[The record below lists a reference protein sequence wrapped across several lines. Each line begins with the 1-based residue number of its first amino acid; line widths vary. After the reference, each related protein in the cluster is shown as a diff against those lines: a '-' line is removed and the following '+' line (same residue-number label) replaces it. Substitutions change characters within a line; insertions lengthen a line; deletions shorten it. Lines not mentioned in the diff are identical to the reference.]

1 MNKLLLS
8 ISAAAAILVLALP
21 ATGADSF
28 SNPLDDITSI
38 HNGSGA
44 LQQRYG
50 GSGVSVGVL
59 DMGFDPNHVA
69 FTTPGDA
76 SQSRVRAFYI
86 WRNSKFELQGLADAT
101 TDTRNDYHGTH
112 VAGIAA
118 GGYDGAGRYNDGSG
132 VKDYTSMPVFGI
144 APDAD
149 IVMAGA
155 GGDLSS
161 AQIKA
166 GVATLTDYYTSS
178 GKPMVINIS
187 SGDIKGSHSGSGDG
201 VTGSGMAE
209 YTGKGPIICVAAGNE
224 GAMKCALNVGGG
236 DADDEACIGLSPS
249 NYQTEYYIYTTPR
262 RKAGATGSL
271 TTSKVEPLQIDFIV
285 YDSQSGKIVY
295 ARNLYDISQN
305 CSGHAMAGSTAAKAN
320 QFTEN
325 ADFDR
330 WFSADSYIRLTS
342 CGCVNT
348 TGPNLNERS
357 EWVFMISTLFKN
369 SASSRYKPG
378 LYIATRKGERAF
390 GYTTSAAGFT
400 SYQAG
405 SATNADGS
413 VTYPAWRDGSSDGS
427 MSALATLDNVISVGA
442 CSAISRYGML
452 NGNTYGATYKPGE
465 IWPSSSYGMNTFTGE
480 RLPHVVAPGYTVVS
494 AVNRYY
500 SRTYSSLAASADV
513 DGSTYNWSLESGTSM
528 ASPFVAGTI
537 ALWLEANPEMT
548 VDDVKD
554 VLRHTNV
561 YPADI
566 TELPATDER
575 RLRWGG
581 GMIQPLA
588 GLKYVLEKKADSGIP
603 TVNGDDDRLIIEQQ
617 GREIKI
623 FLAGATDLTARLYT
637 LTGLTAAQSQTQA
650 NELTLEAPAAGL
662 YLLEVRA
669 TDTRLTRKLLVN

>member
-1 MNKLLLS
+1 MNKLLFCISASATILALAP
-8 ISAAAAILVLALP
+8 SAAAE
-21 ATGADSF
+21 SF
-28 SNPLDDITSI
+28 SNPLDDISTI
-38 HNGSGA
+38 HSGNG
-44 LQQRYG
+44 LQQPYG
-50 GSGVSVGVL
+50 GSGVTVGVL
-59 DMGFDPNHVA
+59 DMGFDPNHVT

-76 SQSRVRAFYI
+76 SQSRVKAFYI
-86 WRNSKFELQGLADAT
+86 WRNSKFDVQDPADAT

-132 VKDYTSMPVFGI
+132 VKNYTSMPVFGM

-166 GVATLTDYYTSS
+166 GVATLTDYYSNS

-201 VTGSGMAE
+201 VTGSGIAE
-209 YTGKGPIICVAAGNE
+209 YAGKGPIICVASGNE
-224 GAMKCALNVGGG
+224 GAMKCALNAGGS

-249 NYQTEYYIYTTPR
+249 SYQTEYYIYTTPR

-295 ARNLYDISQN
+295 SRNLYDISQN
-305 CSGHAMAGSTAAKAN
+305 CSGHAMAGSSAAKAY
-320 QFTEN
+320 QYTEN
-325 ADFDR
+325 SDFDT

-342 CGCVNT
+342 CGCINT

-357 EWVFMISTLFKN
+357 EWVFMISTLLKN
-369 SASSRYKPG
+369 SASSRYKAG

-390 GYTTSAAGFT
+390 GYTTSATGFT
-400 SYQAG
+400 SHQIG

-413 VTYPAWRDGSSDGS
+413 ITYPAWRDGSTDGS

-442 CSAISRYGML
+442 CSAISRYGLL
-452 NGNTYGATYKPGE
+452 NGNSYGATYQPGE

-480 RLPHVVAPGYTVVS
+480 RLPHVVAPGYSVVS
-494 AVNRYY
+494 AVSRYY

-513 DGSTYNWSLESGTSM
+513 DGTTYNWSLETGTSM

-548 VDDVKD
+548 VADIKD

-566 TELPATDER
+566 ARLPATDER

-603 TVNGDDDRLIIEQQ
+603 SVSDDYDDRLIIEQH
-617 GREIKI
+617 GTEIKI

-637 LTGLTAAQSQTQA
+637 LTGLTAAQSQAQA
-650 NELTLEAPAAGL
+650 NELTLTAPASGL
-662 YLLEVRA
+662 YLLEVTA
-669 TDTRLTRKLLVN
+669 PGTRLTRKLLIN